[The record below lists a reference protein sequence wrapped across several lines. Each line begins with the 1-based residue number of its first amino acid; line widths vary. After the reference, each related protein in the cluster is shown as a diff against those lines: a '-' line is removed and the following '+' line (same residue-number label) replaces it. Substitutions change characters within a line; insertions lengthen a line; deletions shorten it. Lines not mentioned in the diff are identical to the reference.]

1 MQNQINLDIT
11 TPCSENFNQF
21 TPTPKGGFCNS
32 CTKEVV
38 DFTKMNANQIA
49 TFFNKKDTKNTCGR
63 FKNTQ
68 LKSYTVKPAKSKF
81 SFISAIGLACFA
93 LFSFSTVKA
102 QDQITKNTSTN
113 NTIKQTQNLSITGNI
128 TDENGLPLPAVNVV
142 LQGTAFGCVS
152 DFDGNFVFPQKVKRG
167 DVLIFS
173 YVGYKSKKVTVQN
186 TSATTNMVL
195 NVSLNDDSYILMG
208 KVAVK
213 EVYSSKK
220 D

>member
-1 MQNQINLDIT
+1 MPIKSQPFSI
-11 TPCSENFNQF
+11 
-21 TPTPKGGFCNS
+21 
-32 CTKEVV
+32 
-38 DFTKMNANQIA
+38 
-49 TFFNKKDTKNTCGR
+49 KKDTKNTCGR

-68 LKSYTVKPAKSKF
+68 LTSYPVKPAKSKF

-152 DFDGNFVFPQKVKRG
+152 DFDGNFVFPQKVKKG

-186 TSATTNMVL
+186 NNATTNMVL